1 MLQFSCKYPMDD
13 KSLAIM
19 EDRIKR
25 YGTKGHRVSGRV
37 KGGRFTLTIS

>member
-1 MLQFSCKYPMDD
+1 MLQFSCKYPMSGDMV
-13 KSLAIM
+13 AIM

-25 YGTKGHRVSGRV
+25 YKRYGHRVSGRV